1 MGGLKRLSQ
10 PTFKESSVQYHAR
23 APDCSPQIE
32 EELNVGGLKRL
43 TPPTFKENSAQY
55 HTFSRFRAEELNVGG
70 SKRLTHGFI
79 LSGAIWWR
87 RSGSTFSNINTA
99 QHSTMTYR

>member
-1 MGGLKRLSQ
+1 MV
-10 PTFKESSVQYHAR
+10 TYAR
-23 APDCSPQIE
+23 NQTWSGAAFQRVYPSAPDCSLQIE

-70 SKRLTHGFI
+70 LKRLSQPTFKENSAQYHGPD
-79 LSGAIWWR
+79 GN
-87 RSGSTFSNINTA
+87 TFSRFCLWFI
-99 QHSTMTYR
+99 

>member
-1 MGGLKRLSQ
+1 MLCFRV
-10 PTFKESSVQYHAR
+10 T
-23 APDCSPQIE
+23 PDCSSQIE

-70 SKRLTHGFI
+70 LKRLSQPTFKENSAQYHGPD
-79 LSGAIWWR
+79 GN
-87 RSGSTFSNINTA
+87 TFSRFCLWFI
-99 QHSTMTYR
+99 